1 MISDKDKEAF
11 DKWCVE
17 KFNIAPELIEDFR
30 FSFTHKLIH
39 TESAWQAA
47 LEYKEAEI
55 IELKKKVQR
64 NIHNSAFNGLLAE
77 NKKLREALEFYANST
92 KNPKQY
98 MRQGYLVYNLKKE
111 IFVDGG
117 KRAREALKEV
127 DLGIEQLR
135 NQIQELDKK
144 IEDLE
149 DEVDKLNKINTTL
162 RDQLTAE
169 IMGLTEL

>member
-55 IELKKKVQR
+55 IELKKKVQM

-77 NKKLREALEFYANST
+77 NKKLREALEKIACNFS
-92 KNPKQY
+92 
-98 MRQGYLVYNLKKE
+98 
-111 IFVDGG
+111 VDY
-117 KRAREALKEV
+117 RYDAREALKEV
-127 DLGIEQLR
+127 DIEKNHKEFLNDNKDAICCDKYGIEPCSC
-135 NQIQELDKK
+135 K
-144 IEDLE
+144 I
-149 DEVDKLNKINTTL
+149 
-162 RDQLTAE
+162 
-169 IMGLTEL
+169 